1 MLYVGLLNVERCV
14 VCSLPSRCGLHF
26 VKGGGLLA
34 GMEMYFPSFR
44 ITAAMASDLSK
55 IDQAKGFLE
64 GLDLSVE
71 WVQQEEVRVLAVE
84 AHASTHIEG
93 SQLTLDEAEQ
103 VLAGLSPE
111 HSSPDDVRELINWRQ
126 AFDFVKQQA
135 SLPVKAEMILE
146 IHRLLVDGVR
156 GGSAGPGEYRNRQN
170 YIVDQATDQ
179 VVYTPPPPGEV
190 EGLMEQF
197 VRWLQAPSK
206 LHPVIISGI
215 AQFQLVHIHPFRD
228 GNGRASRLL
237 STLCLYRAG
246 YDFRRMF
253 TLSEYYDR
261 DRAAFYRA
269 IQGVRDS
276 GMDLTG
282 WLEYFVRGLA
292 VQLFEVKRR
301 SEDGLR
307 ADAMARAHGLNQR
320 QRQILFLLLVQ
331 GTAGIQQV
339 ERRAGSANRRTL
351 QRDLACLVELG
362 LVTTSGATSSLR
374 YRLV

>member
-1 MLYVGLLNVERCV
+1 M
-14 VCSLPSRCGLHF
+14 
-26 VKGGGLLA
+26 KGGGLLA

>member
-1 MLYVGLLNVERCV
+1 
-14 VCSLPSRCGLHF
+14 
-26 VKGGGLLA
+26 
-34 GMEMYFPSFR
+34 
-44 ITAAMASDLSK
+44 MASDLSK

-64 GLDLSVE
+64 GLDLSRD
-71 WVQQEEVRVLAVE
+71 WVRQEEVRILAVE

-103 VLAGLSPE
+103 VLAGASPE
-111 HSSPDDVRELINWRQ
+111 HGRPDDVRELINWRE
-126 AFDFVKQQA
+126 AFAFVKQQA
-135 SLPVKAEMILE
+135 SQPVTTKMIRE

-156 GGSAGPGEYRNRQN
+156 GGSAAPGQYRDRQN
-170 YIVDQATDQ
+170 YIVDHATGK
-179 VVYTPPPPGEV
+179 VVYTPPPPGDV
-190 EGLMEQF
+190 DGLMEQF
-197 VRWLQAPSK
+197 AGWLQAPAE

-261 DRAAFYRA
+261 DRATFYRA
-269 IQGVRDS
+269 IQEVRESD
-276 GMDLTG
+276 MDLTG

-301 SEDGLR
+301 SEDMMR
-307 ADAMARAHGLNQR
+307 ADTLARSHDLNQR
-320 QRQILFLLLVQ
+320 QRQILFQLLAH
-331 GTAGIQQV
+331 GAMGIQRLEHRMGPV
-339 ERRAGSANRRTL
+339 NRRTL
-351 QRDLACLVELG
+351 QRDLASLIKLG
-362 LVTTSGATSSLR
+362 LITTTGATSSLR
-374 YRLV
+374 YRFV